1 MLALGPMG
9 AQGPEQG
16 MIAARPVCPVDR
28 YAPESLMT
36 IEFSVTNNVFA
47 RDILTVAQL
56 NQAVG
61 QLLERSI
68 PAIWVRGE
76 ISNFTQAAS
85 GHWYFTIRTAA
96 PPCGRSC
103 SAAAP
108 ARWGSSLGPA
118 TRSRSGRACRCT
130 NRAATTS
137 CRSTPCGGPGWATC
151 TKPFCGSGATG
162 VRGAVRPGAQARAG
176 AAAPGDRRDHL
187 AARGALRDVLS
198 ALARRA
204 PQVPVI
210 IYPAPVQGADAAG
223 RLAAQVR
230 LANQRAEVDTL
241 LLVRGGG
248 SIEDLWSFNDEAL
261 AREVAASAIPVVSG
275 VGHETDFT
283 IVDFV
288 ADLRAPT
295 PTAAAELACTPRG
308 ELLGR
313 VMDAARTLAR
323 GQQRRLER
331 AAQRLDR
338 AAGQLVSPAQ
348 RLEHQRERLNSL
360 GFRLASA
367 WSAPQGARS
376 ARRLARATPGTSQAR
391 HAPRGRTRGER
402 RAATG
407 PGPRAAAPAGA
418 QPAGRRRR
426 ALRALDQAI
435 RWRGD
440 MRLPAT
446 RRDASC
452 AMPPACSPDRRWS
465 CVSRAAARRPKSPRS
480 GRSPTRPE
488 QDAWSGPQA
497 PGSTVSCKANTCC
510 EKRLLGPSPACWPLE
525 R

>member
-103 SAAAP
+103 STAAP
-108 ARWGSSLGPA
+108 ARVGFVP
-118 TRSRSGRACRCT
+118 
-130 NRAATTS
+130 
-137 CRSTPCGGPGWATC
+137 
-151 TKPFCGSGATG
+151 
-162 VRGAVRPGAQARAG
+162 RAG
-176 AAAPGDRRDHL
+176 DQVEIRARVSLYEPRGDYQLQVDAMRRAGLGNLYEAFLRLKEQLAFEGLFDPARKRELAPLPGDRRDHL
-187 AARGALRDVLS
+187 AARGRAARCAVGTGPARAASSRHHLS
-198 ALARRA
+198 G
-204 PQVPVI
+204 
-210 IYPAPVQGADAAG
+210 PVQGADAAG

-295 PTAAAELACTPRG
+295 RPRRRNWPAPARRAAGPRHGRGAHAGARPAAAAGAGRPAPRPRRRPAGVAGAAPGTSARAPEQPGLPAGVRLVRAARRAQRASPCSRNAWNIASPTRAARQNVWRTPRG
-308 ELLGR
+308 NW
-313 VMDAARTLAR
+313 ARPTR
-323 GQQRRLER
+323 GCACRR
-331 AAQRLDR
+331 AT
-338 AAGQLVSPAQ
+338 GWP
-348 RLEHQRERLNSL
+348 
-360 GFRLASA
+360 
-367 WSAPQGARS
+367 PPARS
-376 ARRLARATPGTSQAR
+376 CARWI
-391 HAPRGRTRGER
+391 
-402 RAATG
+402 
-407 PGPRAAAPAGA
+407 
-418 QPAGRRRR
+418 
-426 ALRALDQAI
+426 QAI

-446 RRDASC
+446 RRGRILRDAASLQPGQ
-452 AMPPACSPDRRWS
+452 ALELRLRGRR
-465 CVSRAAARRPKSPRS
+465 A
-480 GRSPTRPE
+480 GRSHR
-488 QDAWSGPQA
+488 GPA
-497 PGSTVSCKANTCC
+497 GVRRVLNRMPGPAASARFDSLARQTHAAKSDC
-510 EKRLLGPSPACWPLE
+510 PSPACWPLE

>member
-1 MLALGPMG
+1 MFRSRA
-9 AQGPEQG
+9 
-16 MIAARPVCPVDR
+16 
-28 YAPESLMT
+28 S
-36 IEFSVTNNVFA
+36 
-47 RDILTVAQL
+47 
-56 NQAVG
+56 AVG
-61 QLLERSI
+61 FVPRAGDQVEIRARVSLYEPRGDYQLQVDAMRRAGLGNLYEAFLRLKEQL
-68 PAIWVRGE
+68 AFEGL
-76 ISNFTQAAS
+76 FD
-85 GHWYFTIRTAA
+85 
-96 PPCGRSC
+96 
-103 SAAAP
+103 P
-108 ARWGSSLGPA
+108 ARKRELAPLPRAIGVITSLH
-118 TRSRSGRACRCT
+118 
-130 NRAATTS
+130 AA
-137 CRSTPCGGPGWATC
+137 
-151 TKPFCGSGATG
+151 
-162 VRGAVRPGAQARAG
+162 
-176 AAAPGDRRDHL
+176 
-187 AARGALRDVLS
+187 ALRDVLS

-367 WSAPQGARS
+367 WSAPQGAQRAS
-376 ARRLARATPGTSQAR
+376 PCSRNAWNIASPTRAARPNAWRTPRGNWARPTRGCACRRATGWPPPRSCAR
-391 HAPRGRTRGER
+391 WI
-402 RAATG
+402 
-407 PGPRAAAPAGA
+407 
-418 QPAGRRRR
+418 
-426 ALRALDQAI
+426 QAI

-465 CVSRAAARRPKSPRS
+465 CVSRGGAQAEV
-480 GRSPTRPE
+480 TEVRPE
-488 QDAWSGPQA
+488 SDAS
-497 PGSTVSCKANTCC
+497 
-510 EKRLLGPSPACWPLE
+510 
-525 R
+525 

>member
-1 MLALGPMG
+1 
-9 AQGPEQG
+9 
-16 MIAARPVCPVDR
+16 
-28 YAPESLMT
+28 MT

-103 SAAAP
+103 SAAAQRGGVRPRAGDQVEIRARVSLYEPRGDYQLQVDAMRRAGLGNLYEAFLRLKEQLASEGLFDP
-108 ARWGSSLGPA
+108 ARKRELAPLPRAIGVITSLH
-118 TRSRSGRACRCT
+118 
-130 NRAATTS
+130 
-137 CRSTPCGGPGWATC
+137 
-151 TKPFCGSGATG
+151 
-162 VRGAVRPGAQARAG
+162 
-176 AAAPGDRRDHL
+176 AAA
-187 AARGALRDVLS
+187 RDVLS

-248 SIEDLWSFNDEAL
+248 GIEDLWSFNDEAL

-295 PTAAAELACTPRG
+295 PTAAAELACT
-308 ELLGR
+308 
-313 VMDAARTLAR
+313 
-323 GQQRRLER
+323 R
-331 AAQRLDR
+331 AASCWAASWTRRARWR
-338 AAGQLVSPAQ
+338 AAS
-348 RLEHQRERLNSL
+348 
-360 GFRLASA
+360 
-367 WSAPQGARS
+367 
-376 ARRLARATPGTSQAR
+376 
-391 HAPRGRTRGER
+391 
-402 RAATG
+402 
-407 PGPRAAAPAGA
+407 
-418 QPAGRRRR
+418 
-426 ALRALDQAI
+426 
-435 RWRGD
+435 
-440 MRLPAT
+440 
-446 RRDASC
+446 
-452 AMPPACSPDRRWS
+452 
-465 CVSRAAARRPKSPRS
+465 S
-480 GRSPTRPE
+480 GG
-488 QDAWSGPQA
+488 WSGPPSASTA
-497 PGSTVSCKANTCC
+497 P
-510 EKRLLGPSPACWPLE
+510 PASWCRRRSAWNISASA
-525 R
+525 